1 MGESG
6 EAIMKSMLRR
16 AKGLEANKFLFTV
29 IVSNTSNVPAGFTS
43 LTVEWKRGRKIV
55 FTQAALVTGGVATF
69 DQELKMVCT
78 LYQDPQDKSYQEKT
92 TRFVVR
98 QRLGKSK
105 KKVGE
110 VEIDLANYANK
121 EGALDAP
128 SLLLPLSKSASGPS
142 LSVTVISKW
151 VGDGDD
157 SDGSEC
163 SDMSRTS
170 VDTSMSGASMAS
182 SASDA
187 RSAKNQM
194 DGLGRPT
201 RPGSNASAAAPRP
214 SLAAQRAAE
223 MATGARSSARG
234 GAPAESA
241 PSPVR
246 SPAAGSSNALSAA
259 VSSASSGAGDSR
271 ELSVLRNE
279 NRRLAAELKA
289 AQLSLSAAR
298 KERDLSRDESRK
310 LKEQLRNS
318 GPARAAAPSAA
329 GLPSSD
335 SFGAINRADGS
346 QERADRA
353 HLDSLSTEDL
363 RSILAAREAELGAVK
378 IRWADSE
385 TDKEMAEHKVRRVK
399 KLLHKVGVERDQ
411 LARRVT
417 DLEVKLVSK

>member
-1 MGESG
+1 
-6 EAIMKSMLRR
+6 MLRR
-16 AKGLEANKFLFTV
+16 AKGLEANKFLFSV
-29 IVSNTSNVPAGFTS
+29 IVSNTSNVPSGFTS

-55 FTQAALVTGGVATF
+55 FTQAALVTAGVATF

-78 LYQDPQDKSYQEKT
+78 LYQDPKDKSYQEKT

-110 VEIDLANYANK
+110 VEIDLANYASK
-121 EGALDAP
+121 EGSLDAP
-128 SLLLPLSKSASGPS
+128 TLSLPLSKGAGGPN
-142 LSVTVISKW
+142 LSVVVRSHW
-151 VGDGDD
+151 VGDGD
-157 SDGSEC
+157 SDESDC

-170 VDTSMSGASMAS
+170 VDTSMSGASMIS

-187 RSAKNQM
+187 RLAKTQM

-201 RPGSNASAAAPRP
+201 RGGSNITSSRSPAVQKAAAMASGEIRP
-214 SLAAQRAAE
+214 SPLGPRQAAAAE
-223 MATGARSSARG
+223 SSA
-234 GAPAESA
+234 
-241 PSPVR
+241 SPVR
-246 SPAAGSSNALSAA
+246 ALPSGGGSNALSAA
-259 VSSASSGAGDSR
+259 VSSVSAGAGDSR

-298 KERDLSRDESRK
+298 KERDLSRDDSRK

-318 GPARAAAPSAA
+318 GPAAVSRVAASDGGAV
-329 GLPSSD
+329 GGSD

-353 HLDSLSTEDL
+353 VLDSLSTEDL

-385 TDKEMAEHKVRRVK
+385 TEKELAEHKVRRVK
-399 KLLHKVGVERDQ
+399 KMLHKVGVERDQ
-411 LARRVT
+411 LACKVT
-417 DLEVKLVSK
+417 DLQVKLAEAK